1 MRKSVFKFK
10 EFEVTHEKSA
20 MKIGT
25 DGVLLGAWVHA
36 PACGTAVENPK
47 KILDIGTGTGLI
59 ALMLAQ
65 RFPNA
70 QLKGIEIDKNASE
83 EAKHNVS
90 ESKFGKRISVVQT
103 SLQDFVSDE
112 KFDLILS
119 NPPFFELTHKE
130 TSARNKARQQ
140 SDLTFEELIFY
151 AEKLLAKKG
160 KLSIIIPF
168 ESVSYF
174 TELASKF
181 HLFPEKITHVKGN
194 ENAAFKRSLLLFSR
208 DKSAVQTD
216 ELTIEISRN
225 VYTEDYIS
233 LTKDFYLKM

>member
-10 EFEVTHEKSA
+10 EFEVVQEKSA

-25 DGVLLGAWVHA
+25 DGVLLGAWA
-36 PACGTAVENPK
+36 NSKNPE

-65 RFPNA
+65 RFPQA
-70 QLKGIEIDKNASE
+70 ELTGIEIDQNAFE
-83 EAKHNVS
+83 EAQFNVA
-90 ESKFGKRISVVQT
+90 ESKYSKRISVLHT

-112 KFDLILS
+112 KFDLILC

-130 TSARNKARQQ
+130 NSARNKARQQ

-151 AEKLLAKKG
+151 ANKLLAPNG
-160 KLSIIIPF
+160 KLAVIIPF
-168 ESVSYF
+168 ESETYF
-174 TELASKF
+174 LDLASKSN
-181 HLFPEKITHVKGN
+181 LFPEKITNVKGN
-194 ENAAFKRSLLLFSR
+194 ENVPFKRSLLLFSR
-208 DKSAVQTD
+208 IQSIIQIDK
-216 ELTIEISRN
+216 LTIEISRN

>member
-10 EFEVTHEKSA
+10 EFEVVQEKSA

-25 DGVLLGAWVHA
+25 DGVLLGAWA
-36 PACGTAVENPK
+36 NSKNPE

-65 RFPNA
+65 RFPQA
-70 QLKGIEIDKNASE
+70 ELTGIEIDQNAFE
-83 EAKHNVS
+83 EAQFNVA
-90 ESKFGKRISVVQT
+90 ESKYSKRISVLHT

-130 TSARNKARQQ
+130 NSARNKARQQ

-151 AEKLLAKKG
+151 ANKLLAPNG
-160 KLSIIIPF
+160 KLAVIIPF
-168 ESVSYF
+168 ESETYF
-174 TELASKF
+174 LDLASKSN
-181 HLFPEKITHVKGN
+181 LFPEKITHVKGN
-194 ENAAFKRSLLLFSR
+194 KNVPFKRSLLLFSR
-208 DKSAVQTD
+208 IQSIIQIDK
-216 ELTIEISRN
+216 LTIEISRN